1 MLGRHDRPKTT
12 ANKQHMRPAN
22 HSPWKLFFVPL
33 TFLCLCLFVL
43 APQQTVVGQSGTY
56 CPTPM
61 GRTCSGYSVCTKS
74 GDCTQQLFG
83 SCCSVLTPAATY
95 PTNTPVATPTPATW
109 PYTLRTFY
117 QFNDNTSSATIT
129 KSSVSPTYDG
139 TNSGVTY
146 TTTGAIDGGTG
157 VFGGSQFFTIPHNS
171 ILNQSTE
178 FSLSAW
184 IKPSAVAAEMPIVSK
199 KGSAGNYSYEF
210 VRTSAGKLSLVVS
223 DDGLT
228 ITTYTSTTS
237 VTDGIWQKATVT
249 YNSGTV
255 VFYVNSTAEA
265 SQANSLSAP
274 YASTADVLVG
284 KNIAGSFFTGQM
296 DEVCMYGQQL
306 SSTDIATLAGTT
318 CSGTPRLASSGVI
331 ATGGTITN
339 VGGYRIHT
347 FTSGGTF
354 TVTQG
359 GYVEYLVVA
368 GGGGGGGP
376 AESNYGYG
384 GGGGGAGG
392 YQYSTGS
399 VTAQAYTITVGGG
412 GSGGGVT
419 TNGTAGSNSSALG
432 TTSIGGGYGG
442 YGGYA
447 SASNGG
453 NGGSGGGAGGPA
465 TAKTGGT
472 GTAGQGSTGGNTPT
486 SSTSGSSGGSGG
498 GATGAGAVG
507 AIASNIRTVGG
518 AGATSGISGSSA
530 TYAVGGDGGQYAGGG
545 SGTAGAANT
554 GDGGD
559 GANGLTGTSAS
570 GGSGIVIIRYFYDNS
585 PTATPTSNF
594 TPTPTPTFTLA
605 LTHVTPAVVV
615 AGRPVQWEVTVSNP
629 SIAPQAAWAFNLLI
643 NVPTGV
649 TGVVWKCEVS
659 NVGTPRGEMAA
670 YPTSCAGSGTAA
682 YVDANTYRITL
693 GHTGAADPLIH
704 PGGSLKIT
712 VGGFIK
718 KTPGIT
724 NLTMSASVTNYSGWT
739 TNALYSTNRL
749 ANSGP
754 QAPTPALT
762 TLVVPTVVPISIN
775 PLIGAALTATPTPTL
790 YPVQPTSTST
800 PTPTPTLTPTPPP
813 VVRST
818 CQDTNKVL
826 RTLVNNQSQ
835 YYCATATNDLVVV
848 KGTTVEK
855 LNGINTQILNLDFQN
870 GGVVNGVQLVRVVMK
885 VQSVIKVQGATQ
897 PLARDYSLVLRMR

>member
-1 MLGRHDRPKTT
+1 
-12 ANKQHMRPAN
+12 MRPPNN
-22 HSPWKLFFVPL
+22 HLYRLFLVPL
-33 TFLCLCLFVL
+33 VLASLCLFIL
-43 APQQTVVGQSGTY
+43 APRQTVVGQSGTY

-95 PTNTPVATPTPATW
+95 PTNTPAATPTPATW
-109 PYTLRTFY
+109 LYTLRTFY

-146 TTTGAIDGGTG
+146 TTTGAIDGGSG
-157 VFGGSQFFTIPHNS
+157 VFAGSQFFTVPHNS
-171 ILNQSTE
+171 VLNLSTE

-199 KGSAGNYSYEF
+199 KGAVGNYSYEF

-223 DDGLT
+223 EDGST
-228 ITTYTSTTS
+228 ITTYTSITS
-237 VTDGIWQKATVT
+237 VTNAVWQKATVT

-255 VFYVNSTAEA
+255 VFYVNSTSEA
-265 SQANSLSAP
+265 AQVNSLSTP
-274 YASTADVLVG
+274 YPSTADVLVG
-284 KNIAGSFFTGQM
+284 KNIAGSFFTGEI
-296 DEVCMYGQQL
+296 DEVCVYGQQL
-306 SSTDIATLAGTT
+306 SSTDVVALVGTT
-318 CSGTPRLASSGVI
+318 CSGTPGFSPTVV
-331 ATGGTITN
+331 ATGGTETTSGN
-339 VGGYRIHT
+339 YRIHT
-347 FTSGGTF
+347 FTSSGTF

-359 GYVEYLVVA
+359 GFVEYLLVA

-376 AESNYGYG
+376 AESGYGYG

-392 YQYSTGS
+392 YQNSIAS
-399 VTAQAYTITVGGG
+399 VTSQAYTITIGAGGAA
-412 GSGGGVT
+412 GGVT

-432 TTSIGGGYGG
+432 ATSTGGGYGG
-442 YGGYA
+442 YAGYA

-453 NGGSGGGAGGPA
+453 NGGSGGGAGGSA
-465 TAKTGGT
+465 TVKTGGT
-472 GTAGQGSTGGNTPT
+472 GTSGQGTAGGNTPAT
-486 SSTSGSSGGSGG
+486 ATNGSSGGSGG
-498 GATGAGAVG
+498 GASTVGAVG
-507 AIASNIRTVGG
+507 VLTSNVRTTGG
-518 AGATSGISGSSA
+518 AGATSLISGASVLL
-530 TYAVGGDGGQYAGGG
+530 AVGGDGGQYAGGG
-545 SGTAGAANT
+545 SGTAGAANS

-559 GANGLTGTSAS
+559 GANGVTGTAAA
-570 GGSGIVIIRYFYDNS
+570 GGSGKVVIRYLYTLS
-585 PTATPTSNF
+585 ATATPTSIPAPT
-594 TPTPTPTFTLA
+594 TPFTLA
-605 LTHVTPAVVV
+605 LSHTTPSTVV
-615 AGRPVQWEVTVSNP
+615 AGRPVQWAVTISNP
-629 SIAPQAAWAFNLLI
+629 TNASQAAWAFNLLVT
-643 NVPTGV
+643 VPSSV
-649 TGVVWKCEVS
+649 TGVVWKCEVT
-659 NVGTPRGEMAA
+659 NVGTPRGEMMA
-670 YPTSCAGSGTAA
+670 YPTTCAGSGTAA
-682 YVDANTYRITL
+682 YVDANTYQITL
-693 GHTGAADPLIH
+693 GHTGSADPLIH
-704 PGGSLKIT
+704 PGGNIKVT

-718 KTPGIT
+718 KSAGST
-724 NLTMSASVTNYSGWT
+724 NLTMSAIISNYSGWP
-739 TNALYSTNRL
+739 TNALYSVNRL
-749 ANSGP
+749 TNSAP
-754 QAPTPALT
+754 QGPTP
-762 TLVVPTVVPISIN
+762 TLSTLAVPTVVPISIN
-775 PLIGAALTATPTPTL
+775 PIIGAALTATPTPTL
-790 YPVQPTSTST
+790 YPVQPTSTSA